1 MTHPNHTAGI
11 RTHISLNPVQTIR
24 LASRSMALIGQ
35 SRITAP
41 DTDYLGKH
49 STGGISSKHRPGVR
63 LAWICVMAV
72 LNS

>member
-1 MTHPNHTAGI
+1 MTYPNHRAGI
-11 RTHISLNPVQTIR
+11 RTHISLNLVQTTG
-24 LASRSMALIGQ
+24 LGSHSMVLIWQ
-35 SRITAP
+35 SHITVP

-49 STGGISSKHRPGVR
+49 NTGDISSEHRPGVR